1 MTTAPGQDRQFKD
14 TMMNERDARG
24 SYKICH
30 KEVELARVEA
40 RVDSLEQRAE
50 DIYEGQQR
58 LLRKLDKLIPAVAR
72 LEVKAGV
79 WGGVGGVLAA
89 LVVIALAVAVRM

>member
-1 MTTAPGQDRQFKD
+1 
-14 TMMNERDARG
+14 MNEKNAKG
-24 SYKICH
+24 SCKICH

-79 WGGVGGVLAA
+79 WGGVGGLLAA
-89 LVVIALAVAVRM
+89 LAVIALAVAVRM

>member
-1 MTTAPGQDRQFKD
+1 
-14 TMMNERDARG
+14 MNERDAKG
-24 SYKICH
+24 SCKICH

>member
-1 MTTAPGQDRQFKD
+1 MKTAPGPDQQFKD
-14 TMMNERDARG
+14 MMMNERDAKG
-24 SYKICH
+24 SCKICH

-89 LVVIALAVAVRM
+89 LVVIALAVAARM

>member
-1 MTTAPGQDRQFKD
+1 
-14 TMMNERDARG
+14 MNEKNAKG
-24 SYKICH
+24 SCKICH

-50 DIYEGQQR
+50 EIYKGQQR

>member
-1 MTTAPGQDRQFKD
+1 MS
-14 TMMNERDARG
+14 ERKGRN
-24 SYKICH
+24 SCKICH

-40 RVDSLEQRAE
+40 RVDSLEHRAE
-50 DIYEGQQR
+50 EIYEGQQH
-58 LLRKLDKLIPAVAR
+58 LLEKLDELIPAVAR

-89 LVVIALAVAVRM
+89 LAVIALAVAARL

>member
-1 MTTAPGQDRQFKD
+1 M
-14 TMMNERDARG
+14 MMNERDARG
-24 SYKICH
+24 SCKICH

-89 LVVIALAVAVRM
+89 LVVIALAVAVRI

>member
-1 MTTAPGQDRQFKD
+1 MNRKNAKD
-14 TMMNERDARG
+14 SCGT
-24 SYKICH
+24 CH
-30 KEVELARVEA
+30 REAELARVQA

-50 DIYEGQQR
+50 DIYDGQQH
-58 LLRKLDKLIPAVAR
+58 LLEKLDELIPAVAR

-89 LVVIALAVAVRM
+89 LVVIALAVAARM

>member
-1 MTTAPGQDRQFKD
+1 
-14 TMMNERDARG
+14 MNERK
-24 SYKICH
+24 SESFCKICH

-40 RVDSLEQRAE
+40 RVDSLEHRAE
-50 DIYEGQQR
+50 EIYEGQQH
-58 LLRKLDKLIPAVAR
+58 LLEKLDELIPAVAR

-89 LVVIALAVAVRM
+89 LAVIALAVAARL